1 MKPDRNA
8 AIAVIQAGEAL
19 MRPGLFVFTTPDG
32 FAWVEPSYLEPVPSR
47 EAFYRVR
54 GALTMTSSGFTVEA
68 ADGRTYIVGPID
80 DLEDGVGADLREVCA
95 WAARELEAQGRDL
108 DEERDRVRLLLGD
121 ELA

>member
-47 EAFYRVR
+47 EAFHRVR
-54 GALTMTSSGFTVEA
+54 GALTMNSSGFSVEA
-68 ADGRTYIVGPID
+68 VDGRTYIVGPIA
-80 DLEDGVGADLREVCA
+80 DLEDDVGADLRQVCE
-95 WAARELEAQGRDL
+95 WASREIEAQDRTL
-108 DEERDRVRLLLGD
+108 DAERDRVRQLLGD
-121 ELA
+121 ELT